1 MIEVQDFCKEYKA
14 HSKSSFIIK
23 DVSFSVPKGQITA
36 LVGPNGSGK
45 TTVLK
50 SICGF
55 QYPTS
60 GTIIIDGIDI
70 TQAPQKAMELCG
82 YVPEISCLPPDMKVY
97 DFLLYAAK
105 NHSLNMS
112 EAKNRIEQLSK
123 EFSLSDFLHNRIKI
137 LSKGQQQRVSFAQ
150 ALLHNPPNLILDE
163 PISGLDPAQILTL
176 RKYIKKLSQNKSI
189 LISTHILSEVN
200 QLCSTAFIMHMG
212 RLYKVNNLNNIE
224 NEFIKITQEVK
235 E

>member
-1 MIEVQDFCKEYKA
+1 MIEVQDFCKEYKS
-14 HSKSSFIIK
+14 HSKSSFTVQN
-23 DVSFSVPKGQITA
+23 VSFSVLKGQITA

-50 SICGF
+50 AICGF
-55 QYPTS
+55 HYPKAGS
-60 GTIIIDGIDI
+60 IIIDGVDI
-70 TQAPQKAMELCG
+70 TQEPQKAMELCG
-82 YVPEISCLPPDMKVY
+82 YVPEVSCLPPDIKVY

-105 NHSLNMS
+105 NHGLNR
-112 EAKNRIEQLSK
+112 AQAQKRIDELSK
-123 EFSLSDFLHNRIKI
+123 DFSLSDFLHNRIKI
-137 LSKGQQQRVSFAQ
+137 LSKGQQQRISFAQ
-150 ALLHNPPNLILDE
+150 ALLHNPANLILDE

-176 RKYIKKLSQNKSI
+176 RKYIKKLAQDKSI

-200 QLCSTAFIMHMG
+200 QLCSTAFIMQRG
-212 RLYKVNNLNNIE
+212 RLYSVNNLNNIE

>member
-1 MIEVQDFCKEYKA
+1 MIEVKDFCKEYKS
-14 HSKSSFIIK
+14 HSKSSFTVQN
-23 DVSFSVPKGQITA
+23 VSFSVQKGQITA

-50 SICGF
+50 AICGF
-55 QYPTS
+55 HYPKTGS
-60 GTIIIDGIDI
+60 ILIDGVDI
-70 TQAPQKAMELCG
+70 TTEPQKAMELCG
-82 YVPEISCLPPDMKVY
+82 YVPELSCLPPDMKVY

-105 NHSLNMS
+105 NHGLNR
-112 EAKNRIEQLSK
+112 AQAQKRIEELSK
-123 EFSLSDFLHNRIKI
+123 DFSLSDFLHNRIKI

-163 PISGLDPAQILTL
+163 PISGLDPAQILSL
-176 RKYIKKLSQNKSI
+176 RKYIKQLAKDKSI

-200 QLCSTAFIMHMG
+200 QLCSSAFIMHQG
-212 RLYKVNNLNNIE
+212 KLYGVNKLDNIE
-224 NEFIKITQEVK
+224 SEFIKITQEEK